1 MVALHACHTPGM
13 VSVIGKG
20 CIHSS
25 WFPVW
30 PSRFS
35 VLGSFTTQYD
45 SVQQLLE
52 DYYSTLQVSCAVCTG
67 ATAGINSR

>member
-1 MVALHACHTPGM
+1 M
-13 VSVIGKG
+13 
-20 CIHSS
+20 
-25 WFPVW
+25 
-30 PSRFS
+30 
-35 VLGSFTTQYD
+35 LGSYATQYD